1 MMYPLIAIA
10 GPTGVGKTGLS
21 IALAK
26 TLKAEIISC
35 DAMQFYRGMD
45 IGTAK
50 ISNQEKA
57 GVKHHLLDILNVNES
72 FSVAEYQALVR
83 QKIDALRPYKPVIL
97 VGGSGLYLKSIL
109 YDYQFLGPKR
119 SLGSN
124 AYHDLS
130 IDELSLLLKKKN
142 PELYQHTDVT
152 NRRRLLRALEKND
165 QDLDL
170 SGQEKYYPDALCF
183 VLEMPRKQLYERIDG
198 RVNQMIE
205 EGLIDEAQTIY
216 RQSPSETARQAIGY
230 KELFSYFDGETDLA
244 TAIETIK
251 LKTRRYAKK
260 QFTWFRHQMD
270 CIWIAMDP
278 ENPTLALQSVID
290 HIEANKKD
298 I

>member
-21 IALAK
+21 IALAR

-119 SLGSN
+119 SPRSN
-124 AYHDLS
+124 AY
-130 IDELSLLLKKKN
+130 DELPTEELSALLERQN
-142 PELYQHTDVT
+142 PELYQHTDLS
-152 NRRRLLRALEKND
+152 NRRRLLRALEKSD
-165 QDLDL
+165 KDLDL
-170 SGQEKYYPDALCF
+170 SGQDKYYPEALCF
-183 VLEMPRKQLYERIDG
+183 VLEMPRKQLYERIDR
-198 RVNQMIE
+198 RVDQMIE
-205 EGLIDEAQTIY
+205 DGLVDEAQKIY
-216 RQSPSETARQAIGY
+216 KQSPSPTARQAIGY
-230 KELFSYFDGETDLA
+230 KELFRYFDGETDLA

-251 LKTRRYAKK
+251 LKTRHYAKK

-270 CIWIAMDP
+270 CIWITMDP
-278 ENPTLALQSVID
+278 KQPALALQKIID

-298 I
+298 M